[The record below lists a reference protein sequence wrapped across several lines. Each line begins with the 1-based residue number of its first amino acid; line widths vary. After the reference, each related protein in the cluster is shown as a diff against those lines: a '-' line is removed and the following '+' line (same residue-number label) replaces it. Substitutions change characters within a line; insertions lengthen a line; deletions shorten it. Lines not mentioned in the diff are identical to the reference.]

1 MVGLMFLLCGGIYTL
16 TAPLWGLII
25 DQWNCC
31 YLLMFFGSSAT
42 VVSML
47 FVGPSPIFH
56 MEKNLVVIGLSLSLF
71 GVAAGA
77 LYIPTFQNCLNAVK

>member
-1 MVGLMFLLCGGIYTL
+1 MVGMMFLLCGGIYTL
-16 TAPLWGLII
+16 TAPFWGLII
-25 DQWNCC
+25 DRWSCC
-31 YLLMFFGSSAT
+31 NVLMLFGSSAT
-42 VVSML
+42 AISML
-47 FVGPSPIFH
+47 FVGPSPLLN